1 MGIFDGYLLVSDMDG
16 TLLNS
21 KGKLSEENKKAIEY
35 FVDNGGQFTLATG
48 RMLPSIKRHIH
59 KMKVTLPV
67 IMYNGTKVYDFNGD
81 EVIWEKFLEEERK
94 NIVKAV
100 KEFDKNVG
108 IEIYSDETV
117 YIYQQCSRTERFS
130 KLGYD
135 VIYDIDDS
143 IWSKK
148 WTKALIIGEKEELD
162 SVESYLKNCYRD
174 NDIVRS
180 ADVYLEIIPKEI
192 SKGQALNK
200 LIEHKGMSEFT
211 VVTVG
216 DNMNDVELLE
226 EADAKPVSRKAFSAL
241 SEMVGGVEILEEAKK
256 VAPSKKA
263 MKAIRRLE
271 KIYAILSVYK
281 MEQYITFDLSMSGIY
296 GYYTGII
303 FRGYTF
309 GTGDAIVKGGRYD
322 HLVEKFGKAEP
333 AIGFAIVVDE
343 LMSALS
349 RQKIQIS
356 SGEKSSLILY
366 DKERLKDAIQ
376 LAMEFRGKDKNTQI
390 LQKASDKSLEFYVD
404 YGKRSL
410 AGSMLYLRSK
420 GDVQMV
426 NLMTGEEKIVG

>member
-1 MGIFDGYLLVSDMDG
+1 MKIFDGYLLVSDMDG

-35 FVDNGGQFTLATG
+35 FVDNGGEFTLATG
-48 RMLPSIKRHIH
+48 RMLPSIRRHIH

-67 IMYNGTKVYDFNGD
+67 IMYNGTKVYDFN
-81 EVIWEKFLEEERK
+81 EEKIIWEKFLEEERK

-226 EADAKPVSRKAFSAL
+226 EADYGFCIGNG
-241 SEMVGGVEILEEAKK
+241 SEELKNKSKYI
-256 VAPSKKA
+256 APSNDDNP
-263 MKAIRRLE
+263 IE
-271 KIYAILSVYK
+271 
-281 MEQYITFDLSMSGIY
+281 F
-296 GYYTGII
+296 
-303 FRGYTF
+303 
-309 GTGDAIVKGGRYD
+309 IVRWI
-322 HLVEKFGKAEP
+322 EN
-333 AIGFAIVVDE
+333 
-343 LMSALS
+343 
-349 RQKIQIS
+349 
-356 SGEKSSLILY
+356 
-366 DKERLKDAIQ
+366 LK
-376 LAMEFRGKDKNTQI
+376 
-390 LQKASDKSLEFYVD
+390 
-404 YGKRSL
+404 
-410 AGSMLYLRSK
+410 
-420 GDVQMV
+420 
-426 NLMTGEEKIVG
+426 